1 MIRFKLMTI
10 TKTIVT
16 FVIDYRASK
25 ESNINLSKQADKRI
39 TRHMLLPFKWMT
51 IDIPAVD

>member
-1 MIRFKLMTI
+1 MMRFKLMTI